1 MNYKVFSEDQLEQL
15 KKLSIKMQDI
25 ILDAY
30 DAANIVLNE
39 RDEFFVLCKIEIE
52 TLKELS
58 RRKRKE

>member
-39 RDEFFVLCKIEIE
+39 RDEFFVLCKIELE

>member
-58 RRKRKE
+58 RRMRKE